1 MSPTPLRVALPV
13 LTAMLGAGAA
23 VAAPAPAPASYVMKA
38 GASDL
43 YEQQSSRLVLATSR
57 DPHVREFA
65 SMMLKDHATST
76 AEVKAAAMKSGLT
89 PKPPMLD
96 PKQKAMIR
104 QLTAAKG
111 AMRDHVYHEQQV
123 KAHEQALMLQ
133 QDFAASGKAP
143 ALKEAAASIVPVVQ
157 HHIEMLNAMPS
168 S

>member
-1 MSPTPLRVALPV
+1 MSFATLRQTLPACTALLVAS
-13 LTAMLGAGAA
+13 AA
-23 VAAPAPAPASYVMKA
+23 VAATAPTPATYVMKA

-43 YEQQSSRLVLATSR
+43 YEQQSSRLVLTTTK

-76 AEVKAAAMKSGLT
+76 SEVKAAAMKSGLK

-96 PKQKAMIR
+96 PKQKAMIK
-104 QLTAAKG
+104 QLSAAKG
-111 AMRDHVYHEQQV
+111 MTRDHVYHEQQV
-123 KAHEQALMLQ
+123 KAHEQALELQ
-133 QDFAASGKAP
+133 QAYAASGSAP
-143 ALKEAAASIVPVVQ
+143 ALKDAAAAIVPVVQ

>member
-1 MSPTPLRVALPV
+1 MSITSLRYTLPALA
-13 LTAMLGAGAA
+13 AMLGAGAA
-23 VAAPAPAPASYVMKA
+23 VAAPPPATYVMKA

-43 YEQQSSRLVLATSR
+43 YEQQSSRLVLATSK

-65 SMMLKDHATST
+65 SMMLKDHAESTS
-76 AEVKAAAMKSGLT
+76 EVKAAAMKSGMK

-96 PKQKAMIR
+96 AKQKAMIK

-111 AMRDHVYHEQQV
+111 STRDHVYHEQQV
-123 KAHEQALMLQ
+123 KAHQEALMLQ
-133 QDFAASGKAP
+133 QDYAASGTAP
-143 ALKEAAASIVPVVQ
+143 ALKQAASSIVPVVQ